1 MDCSN
6 CPRRRK
12 ATASC
17 NAHMSAGTG
26 ERWVPEIWS
35 WSAHHHCHPTC
46 SNPACSSRNCL
57 TSSEFTLRFEGLGG
71 SAATRNHQESSRV
84 QPPVGR
90 APPVSPVAD
99 RNMKKE
105 PKKVPHS
112 PHVPHCHRA
121 MCHSAIYLYTTLVTV
136 CHQCCTPQYAAP
148 DSCRAQELALAAQPP
163 LNPLAKLNK
172 EQLNRYEVYR
182 RSSFP
187 HAKMEQVMSVFKC
200 C

>member
-1 MDCSN
+1 M
-6 CPRRRK
+6 
-12 ATASC
+12 
-17 NAHMSAGTG
+17 GTRT
-26 ERWVPEIWS
+26 E
-35 WSAHHHCHPTC
+35 C
-46 SNPACSSRNCL
+46 
-57 TSSEFTLRFEGLGG
+57 TLRFGGLGG

-105 PKKVPHS
+105 PKK
-112 PHVPHCHRA
+112 
-121 MCHSAIYLYTTLVTV
+121 
-136 CHQCCTPQYAAP
+136 
-148 DSCRAQELALAAQPP
+148 ELALAAQPP

-187 HAKMEQVMSVFKC
+187 HAKMEQELQRLMGEEVEHKVAMAVSGIAKLFVGELMQSAFEVMDRWGERGGPTQPKHIREAYRQLQQSKVTRRGIRKSRRT
-200 C
+200 

>member
-1 MDCSN
+1 M
-6 CPRRRK
+6 
-12 ATASC
+12 
-17 NAHMSAGTG
+17 G
-26 ERWVPEIWS
+26 E
-35 WSAHHHCHPTC
+35 
-46 SNPACSSRNCL
+46 
-57 TSSEFTLRFEGLGG
+57 LRFEGLGG

-105 PKKVPHS
+105 PKK
-112 PHVPHCHRA
+112 
-121 MCHSAIYLYTTLVTV
+121 
-136 CHQCCTPQYAAP
+136 
-148 DSCRAQELALAAQPP
+148 LALAAQPQ

-187 HAKMEQVMSVFKC
+187 HAKMEQELQRLMGEEVEHKA
-200 C
+200 